1 MMGGVFLL
9 PAMGFS
15 LCLVWILGSL
25 FVLSTLEVNVDLSFG
40 SVGIK
45 YDLKNRFET
54 KTKE

>member
-1 MMGGVFLL
+1 
-9 PAMGFS
+9 
-15 LCLVWILGSL
+15 VWILGSL